1 MQPSYIPWLG
11 YFDLIDAVD
20 SFILL
25 DDVKVAKSSW
35 NVRNRIRSAQGETML
50 SVPVSLPKT
59 RLDSL
64 FTETKLNNNIPWRK
78 KHLKSIEQVYRK
90 TDYFDEFFPKLEKQ
104 INASHQY
111 LIDLNEGL
119 IFEICNFLNI
129 DTPIYRSSAL
139 SGITGV
145 RDDRLTSICISIG
158 ADEYYSPKGS
168 AAYLDIDHH
177 GGALTDAG
185 IRVVY
190 QDFST
195 LEYNQKF
202 APFIP
207 YLSIIDAIFNCGAAE
222 VIELIRKGRNSAF

>member
-129 DTPIYRSSAL
+129 
-139 SGITGV
+139 
-145 RDDRLTSICISIG
+145 
-158 ADEYYSPKGS
+158 
-168 AAYLDIDHH
+168 
-177 GGALTDAG
+177 
-185 IRVVY
+185 
-190 QDFST
+190 
-195 LEYNQKF
+195 
-202 APFIP
+202 
-207 YLSIIDAIFNCGAAE
+207 
-222 VIELIRKGRNSAF
+222 RKVQRTHKCRK